1 MGGEGGTD
9 KKLNLGMSS
18 PPSRYDDGNEVEGMM
33 LGPEYV
39 AKIFSFKNS
48 CRNFFDQRSF

>member
-33 LGPEYV
+33 LGPEYD

-48 CRNFFDQRSF
+48 WKKIL